1 MLMLFDMQRGK
12 PALAISGS
20 GTNSKSDK
28 YSIKT
33 LPPLIGWMRLPSL
46 LWMVQT
52 TGRDPKWVETRWN
65 LFRDV
70 FQIISGFRHS
80 VAGKPVKALSRWTFA
95 ERGLWSI
102 SGGWNSAPNLQRWN
116 RDNELRR
123 WTTKTPQVLKQVGY
137 GWIAAEKLLCNI
149 LQLLPS
155 ASICQH
161 LLPAATSVHHTC
173 YSALPCFSKQLCAS
187 QCPAVGAPVHTPA
200 ALPSSSA
207 FLASWRLL
215 LRDPLRKACQKQHT
229 ANKHSQDLVGSS
241 R

>member
-1 MLMLFDMQRGK
+1 MNEASVTFMDG
-12 PALAISGS
+12 P
-20 GTNSKSDK
+20 D
-28 YSIKT
+28 Y
-33 LPPLIGWMRLPSL
+33 W
-46 LWMVQT
+46 
-52 TGRDPKWVETRWN
+52 DPKWVETGWN
-65 LFRDV
+65 MLKPLSRCISDYFRI
-70 FQIISGFRHS
+70 QALRHP

-161 LLPAATSVHHTC
+161 LLPPVYIIPAIPLCHVFQNNCAPPNAQQWELLFT
-173 YSALPCFSKQLCAS
+173 LQLLC
-187 QCPAVGAPVHTPA
+187 
-200 ALPSSSA
+200 
-207 FLASWRLL
+207 LL
-215 LRDPLRKACQKQHT
+215 LPLFWHPGGCCSEIHCEKFARNNIQQT
-229 ANKHSQDLVGSS
+229 NTS
-241 R
+241 RI